1 MIHYHTIRNTTHRI
15 FTQVLEHVLYSL
27 YSYITQQSTSLFF
40 RLPSVQT
47 VQTVHQTQTLYTQ
60 VDFIYIRH
68 SV

>member
-15 FTQVLEHVLYSL
+15 FTQVLGHVLYSL

-47 VQTVHQTQTLYTQ
+47 VHQTQTLYTQ